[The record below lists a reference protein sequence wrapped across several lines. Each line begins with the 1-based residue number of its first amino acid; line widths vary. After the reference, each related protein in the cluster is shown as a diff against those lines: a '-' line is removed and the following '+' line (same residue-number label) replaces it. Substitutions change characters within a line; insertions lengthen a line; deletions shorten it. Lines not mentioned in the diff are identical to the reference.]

1 MRKTNLPTILDSS
14 DYLEIQDGKM
24 LALGNPKSLEWLEA
38 PENRSFRFLC
48 GCAGEQSF
56 TARKE
61 TSKRGQGD
69 YWYGYRK
76 IQGKLH
82 KRYIGK
88 SEDITRLRLQEVAIA
103 LETPVSKES
112 NSKSYINNYVT
123 DDSKR
128 ALPSYLNCYVTESQ
142 LEDCK
147 QHCEALEAELE
158 QLRQERDCAQQESDC
173 YRQER
178 DRLAGELATCE
189 ASQPE
194 LPDLEAASDR
204 YLASLRLGKQ
214 APDYKRAKKYLE
226 GFIALLRSQ

>member
-1 MRKTNLPTILDSS
+1 MLPMLKLHIKLGNFSMRKTNLPTILDSS

-48 GCAGEQSF
+48 GGAGEQSF

-88 SEDITRLRLQEVAIA
+88 SEDITRLRLQEIAIA

-112 NSKSYINNYVT
+112 NSISYINNYVT
-123 DDSKR
+123 NDSKP
-128 ALPSYLNCYVTESQ
+128 ALPSYINGYVTESQ

-158 QLRQERDCAQQESDC
+158 QA
-173 YRQER
+173 RQER
-178 DRLAGELATCE
+178 DRFRQELTAYQ
-189 ASQPE
+189 ASQPQQ
-194 LPDLEAASDR
+194 PDYEAIRDR
-204 YLASLRLGKQ
+204 VLASLKLGKQ
-214 APDYKRAKKYLE
+214 APGYKSAKKVLDD
-226 GFIALLRSQ
+226 FISRLKA